1 MKHVEYK
8 EVKDEEDQN
17 IQTNKE
23 ENETPKYNEIKIT
36 EPLLFWIFMLGLGL
50 FLILIIN
57 ANIVSIPSQSSKL
70 LLEIGEGII
79 YIPGAIIFPLI
90 TALWIGERIGNT
102 NRKPKSI
109 LSSSLL
115 NTAYIFLV
123 YIISILIIFLLIHYV
138 NSSFITLNIN
148 DFLIYLVGIP
158 FIILFVLIP
167 ILSLLSSVRHNV

>member
-1 MKHVEYK
+1 MKHVEYQV
-8 EVKDEEDQN
+8 VKDNEDQ
-17 IQTNKE
+17 IQQSNKE
-23 ENETPKYNEIKIT
+23 DDVKQKYNEIKIT

-57 ANIVSIPSQSSKL
+57 SNVLSISNQTSKF

-90 TALWIGERIGNT
+90 TSLWIGERIGNT
-102 NRKPKSI
+102 NRKTKAI

-115 NTAYIFLV
+115 NTTYIFLV
-123 YIISILIIFLLIHYV
+123 YVISILIIFLLIHYV
-138 NSSFITLNIN
+138 NSSFITLNLN